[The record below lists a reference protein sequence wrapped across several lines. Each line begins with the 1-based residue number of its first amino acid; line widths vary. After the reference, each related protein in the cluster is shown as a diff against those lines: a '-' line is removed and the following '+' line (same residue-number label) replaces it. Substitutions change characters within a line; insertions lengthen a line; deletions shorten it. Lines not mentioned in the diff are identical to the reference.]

1 MSPIERDSLPESWSR
16 VAIVSV
22 SPQVDGGRWPVRR
35 SVGERVDVVAGI
47 IIDGHDK
54 IAAEVRV
61 GHEDDA
67 EPSTVPLKLRY
78 NDEYVGH
85 FDVTTLGS
93 YHYQVSARSEEHTSE
108 LQSRGHLVCR
118 LLLEK
123 HK

>member
-1 MSPIERDSLPESWSR
+1 MSPIDRDSLPESWSR

-67 EPSTVPLKLRY
+67 EPSTVPLKIGRASCRERGPWHGAGRGGAWT
-78 NDEYVGH
+78 NCGDK
-85 FDVTTLGS
+85 
-93 YHYQVSARSEEHTSE
+93 SE
-108 LQSRGHLVCR
+108 V
-118 LLLEK
+118 
-123 HK
+123 